1 MASPVSPQLSGSPA
15 ATLPAPVVRHSFP
28 RRDIRPGDVFTQKN
42 LELATA
48 HLLSWQQGPGTFGG
62 LYFHACWGISGVLQ
76 NRYQGPTTWPIRHL
90 MLGFMKLYDQ
100 TGELRWRT
108 LADECVSQILY
119 LQDAEGGFR
128 HANSQDEPAYT
139 PRETCPILQGLPL
152 LALLDYATWPAA
164 DPRRVQLIRPALDA
178 HWAWFERTWWLH
190 GNSWLEPL
198 PFPGFCGVT
207 NQDLVIVA
215 VLARY
220 AVLYGDASRYE
231 KFGRPTLEVYLSPR
245 YYHEKMGVFERGDEA
260 NFVERTT
267 YNEVIIPMLEIIQQ
281 AMPDPRLP
289 GVIDNVSAHLF
300 DAIQPGPDGLMHLA
314 WGPITDA
321 VDKSVVKGWIG
332 APHGVYSY
340 PLMMR
345 IMGDHLKRQPNAE
358 RQAKLAALEA
368 TTAAYVFGD
377 GSLPLT
383 VGATDSLFNV
393 SPSAL
398 LFWANLIDRVGSN
411 LKPLASVKLPTIHRT
426 AGNVTWKSDRRHWAF
441 GRDGR
446 REFAG
451 LKEQSL
457 GIVIGPDENIAGASF
472 PDLNQVDIV
481 ETITPVVKDGS

>member
-1 MASPVSPQLSGSPA
+1 MAQSVSRQLSSSSSA
-15 ATLPAPVVRHSFP
+15 DFSASAVRHSFP
-28 RRDIRPGDVFTQKN
+28 RRDVRHSEVFSQKT
-42 LELATA
+42 LDLATA
-48 HLLSWQQGPGTFGG
+48 HLLSWRQGPGSFGG

-90 MLGFMKLYDQ
+90 MLGFMKLFDR
-100 TGELRWRT
+100 TGDLRWRT

-119 LQDAEGGFR
+119 LQEPAGGFR
-128 HANSQDEPAYT
+128 HANSQDEPAYSS
-139 PRETCPILQGLPL
+139 RETCPILQGLPL
-152 LALLDYATWPAA
+152 LALLDYATWPSA
-164 DPRRVQLIRPALDA
+164 DPRRVELIRPALDA
-178 HWAWFERTWWLH
+178 HWMWFERTWWRH

-198 PFPGFCGVT
+198 PFAGFCGVT

-220 AVLYGDASRYE
+220 AVVYGDASRYE
-231 KFGRPTLEVYLSPR
+231 NFGRPTLETYLSPR
-245 YYHEKMGVFERGDEA
+245 YYHEKIGVFERGDEA

-267 YNEVIIPMLEIIQQ
+267 YNEVIIPMLEIIQE

-300 DAIQPGPDGLMHLA
+300 DAIQPGPDGLSHLA
-314 WGPITDA
+314 WGPNIDA
-321 VDKSVVKGWIG
+321 VDKSKVKDWIG

-340 PLMMR
+340 PLMIR
-345 IMGDHLKRQPNAE
+345 IMADHLKRRPNPQ
-358 RQAKLAALEA
+358 RQAQLDALQD
-368 TTAAYVFGD
+368 TVAAYVFGD

-393 SPSAL
+393 SPSL
-398 LFWANLIDRVGSN
+398 LIFWADLIDRLGAAVRS
-411 LKPLASVKLPTIHRT
+411 PLEVKLPVVHRT
-426 AGNVTWKSDRRHWAF
+426 CGNVTWKSDDRHWSL

-457 GIVIGPDENIAGASF
+457 GIIIGPEENIAGANF
-472 PDLNQVDIV
+472 TALDQPEIL
-481 ETITPVVKDGS
+481 ETVATTR